1 MTKRKIIQREG
12 PFSANQSIEFNK
24 ITGWKY
30 VHLGIQ
36 YPDALPLHLDLQTK
50 PGLDNIEKITNM
62 FDEKEKPKF
71 YQTGVN
77 DYNVTN
83 ADFIIRRGTDT
94 TPIARLKINAKNI
107 LEFDDLSEGN
117 FEIVCMRDMPPET
130 LIEATIQ
137 YIEF

>member
-1 MTKRKIIQREG
+1 M
-12 PFSANQSIEFNK
+12 NQPIEFDK

-36 YPDALPLHLDLQTK
+36 YPNALPLHLDLQTK

-83 ADFIIRRGTDT
+83 ADFIIRRGADT
-94 TPIARLKINAKNI
+94 TQIASLKINAKNV

-130 LIEATIQ
+130 LIEATVQ